1 MLDLLQEVV
10 AKAEGRCSYAEARH
24 EARLEERVA
33 GRNGTV
39 AHVAGEDDEGIGIRV
54 RVNGA
59 WGFAATR
66 DVSPAGAE
74 AALREA
80 LAIAE
85 ALPAG
90 PEAPLAPVPPASGRW
105 SSPCAID
112 PFAVTLEDKL
122 AHLL

>member
-1 MLDLLQEVV
+1 MLDLLQEVI

-33 GRNGTV
+33 VRNGTV
-39 AHVAGEDDEGIGIRV
+39 DHVDADDDEGIGIRV

-66 DVSPAGAE
+66 DVSPAATE

-80 LAIAE
+80 RAVAE
-85 ALPAG
+85 ALP
-90 PEAPLAPVPPASGRW
+90 PAPRRRWRRCRRRPGGGRRRGR
-105 SSPCAID
+105 STRSR
-112 PFAVTLEDKL
+112 
-122 AHLL
+122 